1 MTGPAE
7 RTDIKQSGS
16 LPEGLLELLREPSP
30 CFVATV
36 WPDGS
41 PHLTQTWVDTDGEH
55 VIINIVSR
63 DQKSRNIA
71 HDPRVE
77 LNICDPSQIRRYY
90 LVRGHVI
97 SVTTDGGEESVNR
110 ISQRYI
116 GRPYPGFTGRPEV
129 RLVVTIAVDS
139 VTPPLFG

>member
-1 MTGPAE
+1 MTHEAGQAE
-7 RTDIKQSGS
+7 IRQSGP
-16 LPEGLLELLREPSP
+16 LPEGLLELLRKPSP

-41 PHLTQTWVDTDGEH
+41 PHLTQTWVDTNGEH
-55 VIINIVSR
+55 VLLNIVDG

-71 HDPRVE
+71 HDSRVE
-77 LNICDPSQIRRYY
+77 LNICDPSAIHRYY
-90 LVRGHVI
+90 RVRGRVI
-97 SVTTDGGEESVNR
+97 ATTTDGGAESIDR
-110 ISQRYI
+110 ISHRYLDC
-116 GRPYPGFTGRPEV
+116 PYPGFTGRPET